1 MLNWS
6 AAPDP
11 VPNSA
16 PQLLC
21 VAPQAD
27 VLISFGAVRGSTTE
41 DTERPLRGNA
51 EELRSRGVEVRF
63 EGHET
68 GLKKVV

>member
-1 MLNWS
+1 MFLF
-6 AAPDP
+6 
-11 VPNSA
+11 
-16 PQLLC
+16 
-21 VAPQAD
+21 
-27 VLISFGAVRGSTTE
+27 SFGAVRGSITE